1 MKIHALAQ
9 AALSGLVLMVAGC
22 QHLDVAPE
30 GNPERVLNGTVSCPS
45 ALPAGAEVL
54 VRVVARAT
62 SEGARPAAPDDF
74 PLGVRPESVAV
85 ERVLGE
91 QLLTLDSLATRPV
104 PFAVEYRAEDS
115 LLRQGITVEAR
126 VSYNGRVRFRT
137 LNAHVVTLSS
147 APFPQ
152 GVRVQPVN

>member
-1 MKIHALAQ
+1 MKSPALVK

-30 GNPERVLNGTVSCPS
+30 GNPERVLSGTVNCPS

-54 VRVVARAT
+54 VRVVARAAA
-62 SEGARPAAPDDF
+62 EAVRPAAPNEF
-74 PLGVRPESVAV
+74 PLGARPEAV
-85 ERVLGE
+85 VGERVLGE
-91 QLLTLDSLATRPV
+91 QLLTLESLATEPV
-104 PFAVEYRAEDS
+104 SFAVEYRAEDS
-115 LLRQGITVEAR
+115 LLRQGIKVEAR

-147 APFPQ
+147 APFRQ
-152 GVRVQPVN
+152 EVVVQPVN